1 MEKISNGYF
10 MIEPESLQNLNQK
23 LDLIQQKL
31 DLLEQKITNL
41 QQLNN
46 NIHNEYINIH
56 TEYNNIILNIS
67 DIKEFLIEN
76 RNIYL
81 NKFNSVITNEIKN
94 YQKINSIIKKF

>member
-31 DLLEQKITNL
+31 DLLEQKITN
-41 QQLNN
+41 
-46 NIHNEYINIH
+46 IH
-56 TEYNNIILNIS
+56 TEYNNIHTKYNDIINRFDDIILNIS
-67 DIKEFLIEN
+67 DIKQFLIEN

-81 NKFNSVITNEIKN
+81 NKFNSVITNEIRN